1 MEHGA
6 ESLAWSSC
14 GSAGTEFGDDVDA
27 EVGVGSSGLWDVAGP
42 TASVLHSL
50 AGPPVWRSGVAACQ
64 RRRRDLGGGGE
75 GGSEVLGLGGGCW
88 MGVGRRRGS
97 RPLKKGPE
105 ILEPRARRGHRGDC
119 ARIRARGEIGIR
131 RGSAGFRL
139 GVEFLEGGRSRE
151 AAQWVL
157 RGRRSTA
164 QRRPGRKQNRAG
176 AAFAGGGRGRVR
188 QAGPGC
194 SEGKARR
201 GWALAGA
208 RRGDGP
214 GERGAKRACAG

>member
-1 MEHGA
+1 LEHGA

-14 GSAGTEFGDDVDA
+14 GGAGTEFGDEIDA

-50 AGPPVWRSGVAACQ
+50 AGPPVRRSGVAACQ

-75 GGSEVLGLGGGCW
+75 GGCDVLGLGGGCL

-97 RPLKKGPE
+97 RPLKEGPE
-105 ILEPRARRGHRGDC
+105 ILEMRAHRGHRGDC

-139 GVEFLEGGRSRE
+139 GLEFLEGGRSRE

-157 RGRRSTA
+157 RGRRSAA
-164 QRRPGRKQNRAG
+164 QRASGAEAKQSRCDVRGRRKGKHPMCGSRLSVSRGIGRAG
-176 AAFAGGGRGRVR
+176 CVVR
-188 QAGPGC
+188 
-194 SEGKARR
+194 EARC
-201 GWALAGA
+201 G
-208 RRGDGP
+208 
-214 GERGAKRACAG
+214 

>member
-1 MEHGA
+1 MR
-6 ESLAWSSC
+6 
-14 GSAGTEFGDDVDA
+14 
-27 EVGVGSSGLWDVAGP
+27 VG
-42 TASVLHSL
+42 H
-50 AGPPVWRSGVAACQ
+50 
-64 RRRRDLGGGGE
+64 
-75 GGSEVLGLGGGCW
+75 
-88 MGVGRRRGS
+88 RRGS

-105 ILEPRARRGHRGDC
+105 ILETRARRGHRGDC
-119 ARIRARGEIGIR
+119 ARIRTRGEIGIR

-194 SEGKARR
+194 SEGKGEALRAGVR
-201 GWALAGA
+201 VGAVLGWAEAEQAGRSA
-208 RRGDGP
+208 GELRRSGP
-214 GERGAKRACAG
+214 AGRERETWAALGRAWVAVGLGFGCGFGFSFSYSSLFLFLIQTKFEFKFEFEFKPHSNKIMHQHECNKNLNL

>member
-1 MEHGA
+1 
-6 ESLAWSSC
+6 
-14 GSAGTEFGDDVDA
+14 
-27 EVGVGSSGLWDVAGP
+27 
-42 TASVLHSL
+42 
-50 AGPPVWRSGVAACQ
+50 
-64 RRRRDLGGGGE
+64 
-75 GGSEVLGLGGGCW
+75 
-88 MGVGRRRGS
+88 MGMGRRRGS

-105 ILEPRARRGHRGDC
+105 ILDTRARRGHRGDC
-119 ARIRARGEIGIR
+119 ARIRARGEIGSR

-139 GVEFLEGGRSRE
+139 GVGFLEGGRSRE

-194 SEGKARR
+194 SEGKGDARVGAGVWGHAAAGPLGQWREATR
-201 GWALAGA
+201 GTSRWAGRAGVTRA
-208 RRGDGP
+208 V
-214 GERGAKRACAG
+214 RGAG